1 MGTRRI
7 NNAHTQTFS
16 PSQPAA
22 VRDSKEASDVPV
34 DVEVL
39 VAVPEEEA
47 SSEYDPELSLASPA
61 AAVVVRDVVRSPPLP
76 ASSPAALV
84 DAPESVDPVSSPA
97 DELLDVVL
105 VAELPAED
113 ALVSPSAVVVE
124 FEEDEVPL
132 VDETGLPEMMELA
145 RRVCLADM

>member
-39 VAVPEEEA
+39 VAVPEEEEA

-76 ASSPAALV
+76 ASSPAA

-113 ALVSPSAVVVE
+113 VLVSPSAVVVE

-132 VDETGLPEMMELA
+132 VDETGLPEMMELG